1 MKYIFVLESVT
12 NSGVFNVTI
21 RTVEALKMS
30 GVESDIYID
39 SEKTK
44 PQIPIFKLVNNK
56 KVSPTISLLRLLI
69 IKRMANIPIENNPK
83 MV

>member
-1 MKYIFVLESVT
+1 MVINVSIAKKRINIKKKLIRSV
-12 NSGVFNVTI
+12 VFLLFEVMI
-21 RTVEALKMS
+21 
-30 GVESDIYID
+30 

-69 IKRMANIPIENNPK
+69 IKRMANITIENNPK